1 MKPGKRAP
9 QSPLGAL
16 LFMTW
21 LVAIASVATG
31 ASLPVATLVAYVLT
45 LLLLQL
51 RSKRNERHAE
61 RERSRSNRSG
71 TARGPW
77 TWSESAL
84 PKIREV
90 RRRARR
96 EQRVRIP
103 LIKPMPVTPI
113 PKPPPLPFED
123 AEAEP
128 TCSEDDRW
136 SGLLTLL
143 ALAAVIFSGTA
154 LVRESA
160 RLVALDERF
169 SSVFLAVDLLAVC
182 LLPVLIGMLC
192 RSEIHSILT
201 MIALSA
207 ALQAI
212 LFRMVAL
219 VPEGFFLALAAL
231 ASAGTPLGLV
241 RFWRTIDRRPE
252 RGQGSIETTTGKLL
266 RGKWQRMRPGKHTA
280 CGS

>member
-1 MKPGKRAP
+1 MIW
-9 QSPLGAL
+9 
-16 LFMTW
+16 F
-21 LVAIASVATG
+21 VAAGCVLTGVA
-31 ASLPVATLVAYVLT
+31 LPVATLVSYLLT
-45 LLLLQL
+45 LLFLQL
-51 RSKRNERHAE
+51 WFRQNEHRPE
-61 RERSRSNRSG
+61 RDRSRSNRSG
-71 TARGPW
+71 AARGPR

-90 RRRARR
+90 RRRVQR
-96 EQRVRIP
+96 EQHVRLP
-103 LIKPMPVTPI
+103 LITSIPVTPI
-113 PKPPPLPFED
+113 PKLPPPLEA

-128 TCSEDDRW
+128 SCSENDRW

-143 ALAAVIFSGTA
+143 ALAAVLFSGTA

-160 RLVALDERF
+160 RLVELNERF
-169 SSVFLAVDLLAVC
+169 SVFIAVDLLAVS
-182 LLPVLIGMLC
+182 LLPVLIGILC

-231 ASAGTPLGLV
+231 ASAGIPLGLV
-241 RFWRTIDRRPE
+241 RFWGNIDRRLE
-252 RGQGSIETTTGKLL
+252 RRSIETTTGKLL
-266 RGKWQRMRPGKHTA
+266 RGKWQRMRPGKHA
-280 CGS
+280 CGSRRAS